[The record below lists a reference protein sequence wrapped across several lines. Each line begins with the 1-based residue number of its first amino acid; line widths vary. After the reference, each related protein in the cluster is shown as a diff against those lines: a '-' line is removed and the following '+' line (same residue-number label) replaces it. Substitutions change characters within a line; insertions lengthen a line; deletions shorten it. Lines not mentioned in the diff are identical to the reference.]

1 MEEAKDGKSDF
12 EKAVVK
18 EIRVFIEGLKNFKI
32 VHEADIT
39 ELKTQRTNLLSQIE
53 ALGKFKDAYE
63 GGL

>member
-39 ELKTQRTNLLSQIE
+39 ELQTQRTNLLSQIE
-53 ALGKFKDAYE
+53 AFGKFKDAYK
-63 GGL
+63 GGF